1 MNTLT
6 PFAELSQPPIGTVAH
21 YYQADVFAQVRFILG
36 FHGQTTIQMRRLD
49 EIIGQKLLEDVEA
62 WLDSLESY
70 MKTVIKF
77 VERLSLVSR
86 FALLVLLI
94 LLVAALVIGLLSLVH

>member
-1 MNTLT
+1 MAETL
-6 PFAELSQPPIGTVAH
+6 
-21 YYQADVFAQVRFILG
+21 
-36 FHGQTTIQMRRLD
+36 
-49 EIIGQKLLEDVEA
+49 GQKLLEDVEA

>member
-1 MNTLT
+1 
-6 PFAELSQPPIGTVAH
+6 
-21 YYQADVFAQVRFILG
+21 
-36 FHGQTTIQMRRLD
+36 MRRLD
-49 EIIGQKLLEDVEA
+49 EIMAETLGQKLLEDVEA

>member
-1 MNTLT
+1 
-6 PFAELSQPPIGTVAH
+6 
-21 YYQADVFAQVRFILG
+21 
-36 FHGQTTIQMRRLD
+36 MRRLD
-49 EIIGQKLLEDVEA
+49 EIMAETLGQKLLEDVEA

-94 LLVAALVIGLLSLVH
+94 LLVAGLVIGLLILVH